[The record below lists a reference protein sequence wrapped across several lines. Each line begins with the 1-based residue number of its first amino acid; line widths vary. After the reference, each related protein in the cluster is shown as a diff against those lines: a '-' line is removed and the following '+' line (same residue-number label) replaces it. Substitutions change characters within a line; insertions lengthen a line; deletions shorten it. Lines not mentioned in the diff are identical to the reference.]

1 MQPTQEREQNQ
12 ARLNY
17 AERQG
22 GKELLNRRL
31 SEQELSL
38 LKLFLRTKRRKAK
51 AKASKNTSLL
61 GAPVKPCVY
70 LYVKDSLSHAEYFYL
85 TQSRKERRIGE
96 SLRPR
101 CRPCRRR
108 ERASVATTA
117 GLSA

>member
-1 MQPTQEREQNQ
+1 MQPPQEREQDQ

-51 AKASKNTSLL
+51 HNLFQEKTHLPDYRLRLQLICAHTVGEKIIMRKF
-61 GAPVKPCVY
+61 PY
-70 LYVKDSLSHAEYFYL
+70 LY
-85 TQSRKERRIGE
+85 I
-96 SLRPR
+96 
-101 CRPCRRR
+101 
-108 ERASVATTA
+108 
-117 GLSA
+117 